1 MYIDSFSPQESKDIP
16 VSIDVFAEAMRLST
30 IIDQFKKDMS
40 KNVADFAELIV
51 SGKEPTLKYIGA
63 VVVRAARAIAVE
75 LSIPTFPDGE
85 QPEIVKQLEQRLI
98 RMEFR
103 PTELFSKELI
113 DQLGASD
120 SSGELI
126 LSMIPAISAALKNSG
141 CFSSVDV
148 FTKRTDF
155 SLNAMAV
162 LQDTMLHIHVKL
174 K

>member
-1 MYIDSFSPQESKDIP
+1 MYIDPFTPQESKDIP
-16 VSIDVFAEAMRLST
+16 VSIDVFAEAARLSS

-40 KNVADFAELIV
+40 KNVTDFAELIV
-51 SGKEPTLKYIGA
+51 SGKEPTLKHIGA
-63 VVVRAARAIAVE
+63 VIVRAARVIAVE

-85 QPEIVKQLEQRLI
+85 QPEIIKQLERRVIQLA
-98 RMEFR
+98 FR

-113 DQLGASD
+113 DVLAKSE
-120 SSGELI
+120 SPGEVI
-126 LSMIPAISAALKNSG
+126 LSMIPAISVALKNSG

-155 SLNAMAV
+155 SPNARV
-162 LQDTMLHIHVKL
+162 ILQDTVLYIHVKL

>member
-1 MYIDSFSPQESKDIP
+1 MLTNITTPAENKDIP
-16 VSIDVFAEAMRLST
+16 VTIDVFATEMRLAS
-30 IIDQFKKDMS
+30 IIEQFSKDIF
-40 KNVADFAELIV
+40 KNTADFSDLIV
-51 SGKEPTLKYIGA
+51 SGKEPTLKIIGA
-63 VVVRAARAIAVE
+63 AIIRAARAIAVE
-75 LSIPTFPDGE
+75 LSIPTFPDSE

-113 DQLGASD
+113 DRLGASD

-126 LSMIPAISAALKNSG
+126 LSMIPAISVALKNSG

-155 SLNAMAV
+155 SPNARV
-162 LQDTMLHIHVKL
+162 ILQDTVLHIHVKL

>member
-1 MYIDSFSPQESKDIP
+1 MLTNITTPAKNKDIP
-16 VSIDVFAEAMRLST
+16 VSIDVFAESMRLST
-30 IIDQFKKDMS
+30 IIDQFNKDMS
-40 KNVADFAELIV
+40 MNVTYFAELIV
-51 SGKEPTLKYIGA
+51 SGKEPTLKHIGA
-63 VVVRAARAIAVE
+63 VIVRSARAIAVE

-113 DQLGASD
+113 DRLGASD

-126 LSMIPAISAALKNSG
+126 LSMIPAISVALKNSG

-155 SLNAMAV
+155 SPNARV
-162 LQDTMLHIHVKL
+162 ILQDTVLHIHVKL

>member
-1 MYIDSFSPQESKDIP
+1 MYIDSFSPQESKDNP

-40 KNVADFAELIV
+40 KNVTDFAELIV
-51 SGKEPTLKYIGA
+51 SGKEPTLKHIGA
-63 VVVRAARAIAVE
+63 VIVRAARAIAVE

-113 DQLGASD
+113 DRLGASD

-141 CFSSVDV
+141 CFSGVDV

-155 SLNAMAV
+155 SLNARAV